1 MFFKETYRLVHLDHY
16 NHIIEKFY
24 EGDPR
29 DIDEGS
35 NYFHKLYPKEIEEAI
50 LNDTSDATLALSKA
64 ESEIQKLE
72 IQKLIKD
79 SLLKFTTDYCKL
91 ASIWIFP
98 HINDIYSNFFQSVYN
113 LLDVKVHIPIS
124 IIIESRMTQG
134 RRKSISNSEL
144 LVMIR
149 EANKLLAL
157 NYEQYKPRKNSKT
170 STLINQELA
179 EKFTDKDGNPL
190 HSQKKI
196 GDNFRERT
204 RFHNGKFQLVT
215 RIICK
220 GINSFVYS

>member
-16 NHIIEKFY
+16 NNIIEKFF
-24 EGDPR
+24 EGDHR
-29 DIDEGS
+29 DFDKGTD
-35 NYFHKLYPKEIEEAI
+35 YFHVLYPKEIEEAI

-64 ESEIQKLE
+64 ESDIKRLE
-72 IQKLIKD
+72 VQKLIKN
-79 SLLKFTTDYCKL
+79 SLFKFTTDYCKL

-113 LLDVKVHIPIS
+113 LLDIKVHIPNS
-124 IIIESRMTQG
+124 IIIESRITQG

-170 STLINQELA
+170 SSIINQELA
-179 EKFTDKDGNPL
+179 EKFTDKDGKPL
-190 HSQKKI
+190 HGQKKI

-204 RFHNGKFQLVT
+204 RFHNGKFQLAIT
-215 RIICK
+215 IRCK
-220 GINSFVYS
+220 GKDSFVYS

>member
-35 NYFHKLYPKEIEEAI
+35 NYFHVLYPKEIEEAI

-64 ESEIQKLE
+64 ESEVKKLE
-72 IQKLIKD
+72 TQKLIQD
-79 SLLKFTTDYCKL
+79 SLFKFTTDYCKL

-98 HINDIYSNFFQSVYN
+98 HINDIYSNFFQRVYN
-113 LLDVKVHIPIS
+113 LFDVKVYISDS

-134 RRKSISNSEL
+134 RKKSISNAEL

-170 STLINQELA
+170 SSIINQELTTM
-179 EKFTDKDGNPL
+179 FTDQSGNQL
-190 HSQKKI
+190 HSEKKI

-204 RFHNGKFQLVT
+204 RFHNGKFQLAIT
-215 RIICK
+215 IRCK
-220 GINSFVYS
+220 GKDSFVYS

>member
-1 MFFKETYRLVHLDHY
+1 MFFKETYRLVHYDHY

-35 NYFHKLYPKEIEEAI
+35 NYFHVLYPKEIEEAI
-50 LNDTSDATLALSKA
+50 LNDTSDATLALTKA
-64 ESEIQKLE
+64 ESDIKRLE
-72 IQKLIKD
+72 IQKLIKN
-79 SLLKFTTDYCKL
+79 SLFKFTTNYCEL
-91 ASIWIFP
+91 SSIWIFP
-98 HINDIYSNFFQSVYN
+98 HINDIYSKFFQSVYN
-113 LLDVKVHIPIS
+113 LFGVNITIPKDK
-124 IIIESRMTQG
+124 IINSKITQG
-134 RRKSISNSEL
+134 RKKSISNAEL

-170 STLINQELA
+170 SSIINQELTTM
-179 EKFTDKDGNPL
+179 FTDQSGNQL
-190 HSQKKI
+190 HSEKKI

-215 RIICK
+215 RTKCK
-220 GINSFVYS
+220 GIYSFVYS

>member
-1 MFFKETYRLVHLDHY
+1 MFFKETYRLVHVDHH
-16 NHIIEKFY
+16 NHLIEKFF

-29 DIDEGS
+29 DYDKGTD
-35 NYFHKLYPKEIEEAI
+35 YFHELYPKEIEEAI

-64 ESEIQKLE
+64 ESEIKKLE
-72 IQKLIKD
+72 VQKLIKK
-79 SLLKFTTDYCKL
+79 SLFRFTTDYCKL

-98 HINDIYSNFFQSVYN
+98 HINDIYSNFFQTVYN
-113 LLDVKVHIPIS
+113 LLDIKVHIPNS

-170 STLINQELA
+170 SSIINQELA
-179 EKFTDKDGNPL
+179 TMFTDQIGNQL
-190 HSQKKI
+190 HSEKKI

-204 RFHNGKFQLVT
+204 RFRNKKFQLVT
-215 RIICK
+215 KIRCK
-220 GINSFVYS
+220 GKDSFVYS

>member
-64 ESEIQKLE
+64 ESEIKKLE
-72 IQKLIKD
+72 VQKLIKK
-79 SLLKFTTDYCKL
+79 SLFRFTTDYCKL

-98 HINDIYSNFFQSVYN
+98 HINDIYSNFFQTVYN
-113 LLDVKVHIPIS
+113 LLDIKVHIPNS

-170 STLINQELA
+170 SSIINQELA
-179 EKFTDKDGNPL
+179 TMFTDQIGNQL
-190 HSQKKI
+190 HSEKKI

-204 RFHNGKFQLVT
+204 RFRNKKFQLVT
-215 RIICK
+215 KIRCK
-220 GINSFVYS
+220 GKDSFVYS